1 MALITCPECGQQ
13 VSDRATACPHCGFDM
28 MAPKCPD
35 CGEYLAEGATAC
47 PKCGCPVEAAAPAP
61 VPVPAAPAAAPAPAA
76 AEGYTTPLTFPEPHA
91 LASKTPTLVIMDE
104 GGHTTY
110 GVVEWNKTVTI
121 DCRRPET
128 LSIRRNDEAEM
139 RRKNKFNG
147 TGLLV
152 MAAALCL
159 LPFAVEDLWAVW
171 AGAVILAFFGVMV
184 LIEKPTPIATFSV
197 TPGKAYEFYWNDK
210 KLEARQIN

>member
-1 MALITCPECGQQ
+1 MALITCPECGKQI
-13 VSDRATACPHCGFDM
+13 SDRAKACPHCGFDLN
-28 MAPKCPD
+28 APKCPD
-35 CGEYLAEGATAC
+35 CGTYLPEGAAAC
-47 PKCGCPVEAAAPAP
+47 PSCGCPVEAAAPAAAP
-61 VPVPAAPAAAPAPAA
+61 APAVPAAPAPGGGTVTMTFPAP
-76 AEGYTTPLTFPEPHA
+76 HA
-91 LASKTPTLVIMDE
+91 FWRVVPQLVIMDE

-171 AGAVILAFFGVMV
+171 AFAVILAFFGVMV

-210 KLEARQIN
+210 KLEAHQIN